1 MGSALVQPAAQ
12 KRAARMT
19 NNLLFTLPLSAGVL
33 GGFRFERGAGH
44 STV

>member
-19 NNLLFTLPLSAGVL
+19 NNLPFTVPLDADVSWQ
-33 GGFRFERGAGH
+33 FRDNEK
-44 STV
+44 